1 MVKFLSVILID
12 EIKAQKK
19 RLNVAFFNRKILKF
33 YLPLR

>member
-19 RLNVAFFNRKILKF
+19 RLNVAFLIDKF
-33 YLPLR
+33 